1 MLSIEN
7 HAAYVML
14 RDTIC
19 TPAHHMALRC
29 CASGALQLRWE
40 VAVVQAEHNVS
51 PHMAYLR
58 KTSISYAAYKRQR
71 GRWRCLDL
79 QRMQNFRH
87 VLHTEPKTVP
97 VVWKASS
104 TIPSSSS
111 EAAKWNT
118 EKTFFQPDLILW
130 ACEWTICATQRTT
143 MSRMVADLQN
153 LKKKSTR
160 WQWISNWRCNH
171 FRESLSQN
179 VCRKIEELWVVSDVT
194 RLQALQTITFKMT

>member
-1 MLSIEN
+1 
-7 HAAYVML
+7 
-14 RDTIC
+14 
-19 TPAHHMALRC
+19 MALRC
-29 CASGALQLRWE
+29 CASGALQLKWE
-40 VAVVQAEHNVS
+40 VAVVHAEHNVS
-51 PHMAYLR
+51 PTMAYLR

-118 EKTFFQPDLILW
+118 EKTFFQPDLMLW

-153 LKKKSTR
+153 WKKKKVHEIAMDQSLTMQSFQR
-160 WQWISNWRCNH
+160 KSFTKRLPQNRGAMGCQWCYPPAGFTYNN
-171 FRESLSQN
+171 FQN
-179 VCRKIEELWVVSDVT
+179 DK
-194 RLQALQTITFKMT
+194 